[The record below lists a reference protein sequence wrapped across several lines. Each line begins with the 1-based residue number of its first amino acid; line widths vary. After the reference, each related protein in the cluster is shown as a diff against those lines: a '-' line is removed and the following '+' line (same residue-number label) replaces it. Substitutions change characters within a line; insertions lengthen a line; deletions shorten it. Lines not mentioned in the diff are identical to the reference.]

1 MIAFKC
7 KMCGGELNIAEGATI
22 CECEFCGTQQTIPSA
37 DNEKKV
43 NLFNRAN
50 RLRMNA
56 EFDKAATVYASI
68 TAEFP
73 EEAEAYWGLCL
84 CKYGIE
90 YVDDPLTGNKI
101 PTCHRTLPE
110 SIMDDSD
117 FDQACENADAESK
130 RLYREEAKA
139 IDRLQQDIL
148 SIVASEDPFDVFI
161 CYKETDEDGE
171 RTDDSVLAQD
181 IYDFLTEKGL
191 KVFFARITLEDKLGK
206 QYEPYIYAA
215 LHSAK
220 VMLAIGTKYE
230 YFDAV
235 WVKNEWAR
243 YLDMM
248 RSDKSK
254 TLIPCFKGI
263 DAYDM
268 PREFK
273 NLQALDM
280 GKIGWK
286 QDLVRGIKKLT
297 ATEEKPKQEVVQTIY
312 SAGTNIGNLMK
323 RIRLFLEDGNYADAR
338 EYVEKVLD
346 ENAEYAPAYI
356 ARVCIALEMHREE
369 ELAEAPDI
377 YEDNADWRK
386 ALRFATVQQKEVY
399 EDYLSTTIVKLA
411 KKDLLTNLTISQ
423 CEKTISQLEQYSQY
437 PKVVQQIEETKAI
450 EYELK
455 RREREEEE
463 EQSRLLEEKRRKE
476 KEEEEEQNRI
486 LEKERKRILD
496 EEIRQ
501 RLIRLSDAQ
510 KKIKILKE
518 DYETKNKEYE
528 SAIDSIR
535 SKARRYNAKKREIEL
550 QIDQSKQKT
559 LLFLNEELQANGH
572 VSKKRRIEITEK
584 REAEERTQDK
594 LKKQLAEEEKRYL
607 AEQSV
612 TENSK
617 PDERELIYSIA
628 TIYYEYELYKEALGE
643 YRKIPDYKDAW
654 ERISRDPHL
663 RETAEKK

>member
-1 MIAFKC
+1 MIIKC
-7 KMCGGELNIAEGATI
+7 KMCGGDLNIQEGSPI

-37 DNEKKV
+37 DNDKKI

-117 FDQACENADAESK
+117 FDQACENADPESK
-130 RLYREEAKA
+130 KLYREEAKA

-148 SIVASEDPFDVFI
+148 NIVASEEPFDVFI

-171 RTDDSVLAQD
+171 RTDDSVISQE

-191 KVFFARITLEDKLGK
+191 KVFFARITLEDKLGQ

-220 VMLAIGTKYE
+220 VMLAVGTQFD

-248 RSDKSK
+248 KTDKSK
-254 TLIPCFKGI
+254 TLIPCYKGI

-286 QDLVRGIKKLT
+286 QDLARGVLKLCQ
-297 ATEEKPKQEVVQTIY
+297 KDGFQQKQTTVQSVQSSSPTID
-312 SAGTNIGNLMK
+312 SLLRRAMVFI
-323 RIRLFLEDGNYADAR
+323 EDKQWDEAKQYADTAR
-338 EYVEKVLD
+338 NKY
-346 ENAEYAPAYI
+346 
-356 ARVCIALEMHREE
+356 HG
-369 ELAEAPDI
+369 
-377 YEDNADWRK
+377 
-386 ALRFATVQQKEVY
+386 FA
-399 EDYLSTTIVKLA
+399 I
-411 KKDLLTNLTISQ
+411 
-423 CEKTISQLEQYSQY
+423 
-437 PKVVQQIEETKAI
+437 
-450 EYELK
+450 
-455 RREREEEE
+455 
-463 EQSRLLEEKRRKE
+463 
-476 KEEEEEQNRI
+476 
-486 LEKERKRILD
+486 
-496 EEIRQ
+496 
-501 RLIRLSDAQ
+501 
-510 KKIKILKE
+510 
-518 DYETKNKEYE
+518 
-528 SAIDSIR
+528 
-535 SKARRYNAKKREIEL
+535 
-550 QIDQSKQKT
+550 
-559 LLFLNEELQANGH
+559 
-572 VSKKRRIEITEK
+572 
-584 REAEERTQDK
+584 
-594 LKKQLAEEEKRYL
+594 
-607 AEQSV
+607 
-612 TENSK
+612 
-617 PDERELIYSIA
+617 
-628 TIYYEYELYKEALGE
+628 
-643 YRKIPDYKDAW
+643 
-654 ERISRDPHL
+654 
-663 RETAEKK
+663 